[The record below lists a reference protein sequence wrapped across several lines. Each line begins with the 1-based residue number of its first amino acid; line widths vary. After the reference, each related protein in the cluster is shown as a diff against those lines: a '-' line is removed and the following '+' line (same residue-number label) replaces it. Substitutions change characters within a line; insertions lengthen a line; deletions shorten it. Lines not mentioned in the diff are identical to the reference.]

1 MIIVENMETMHQFEG
16 DSLDFLVD
24 ETTQIGE
31 VFLDGNLIFQIDDVI
46 DEAQLESEFF
56 NEFAILRN
64 DEDWDTELE
73 GDFDEY
79 DDWD

>member
-46 DEAQLESEFF
+46 DESQLESEFF
-56 NEFAILRN
+56 NEFTIIRN

-73 GDFDEY
+73 GDFNEY
-79 DDWD
+79 DNWD